1 MINVRVLLAGM
12 ITRHIFPDYFL
23 SDEPVLSDKSV
34 LPDTTKLTE
43 VTALSAAFTLYDLHS
58 HTTASDGILT
68 PAELVIRAAQMRVG
82 VLAITDHDTTAG
94 LAEAAAAIKQ
104 HQLPLRLVP
113 GVEIST
119 LWENH
124 EIHIVGLGIDIQHE
138 SICRLLREQSDH
150 RYQRAQ
156 EISARLAKARIAG
169 AWEGANRLA
178 EGGQVTRGHFARYLV
193 ELGLAS
199 NVGQVFKKY
208 LAKGKTGYVPAQ
220 WCTIEHAIDA
230 IQQSGG
236 QAVLAHPGRYD
247 LTAKW
252 LKRLLAHFAEH
263 GGDAMEVAQCQ
274 QAPHERA
281 QLGQYA
287 RDYNLLASQGSDFHQ
302 PCSWIEL
309 GRKLWLPAG
318 VEPVWRDWPIEPAI
332 PLAR

>member
-1 MINVRVLLAGM
+1 MSN
-12 ITRHIFPDYFL
+12 
-23 SDEPVLSDKSV
+23 KSV
-34 LPDTTKLTE
+34 LSNKPVFSDNTTSPNSADLTDV
-43 VTALSAAFTLYDLHS
+43 VTSTAFTLYDLHS
-58 HTTASDGILT
+58 HTTASDGSLS
-68 PAELVIRAAQMRVG
+68 PAALVIRAAQMRVG

-94 LAEAAAAIKQ
+94 LAEAVATIKQ
-104 HQLPLRLVP
+104 QQLPIRLIS

-124 EIHIVGLGIDIQHE
+124 EIHIVGLGMDIQHP
-138 SICRLLREQSDH
+138 SICQLLSQQSEH
-150 RYQRAQ
+150 RYSRVQ
-156 EISARLAKARIAG
+156 EISARLAKARIPD

-220 WCTIEHAIDA
+220 WCTIEQAIDA
-230 IQQSGG
+230 IKQSGG

-281 QLGQYA
+281 QLAQYA

-318 VEPVWRDWPIEPAI
+318 VEPVWRDWPIESQSS
-332 PLAR
+332 

>member
-1 MINVRVLLAGM
+1 MSN
-12 ITRHIFPDYFL
+12 
-23 SDEPVLSDKSV
+23 KSV
-34 LPDTTKLTE
+34 LSNKPVFSDNTTSPNSADLTDV
-43 VTALSAAFTLYDLHS
+43 VTSTAFTLYDLHS
-58 HTTASDGILT
+58 HTTASDGSLS
-68 PAELVIRAAQMRVG
+68 PAALVIRAAQMRVG

-94 LAEAAAAIKQ
+94 LAEAVATIKQ
-104 HQLPLRLVP
+104 QQLPIRLIS

-124 EIHIVGLGIDIQHE
+124 EIHIVGLGMDIQHP
-138 SICRLLREQSDH
+138 SICQLLSQQSEH
-150 RYQRAQ
+150 RYSRAQ
-156 EISARLAKARIAG
+156 EISARLAKARIPD

-220 WCTIEHAIDA
+220 WCTIEQAIDA
-230 IQQSGG
+230 IKQSGG

-252 LKRLLAHFAEH
+252 LKRILAHFAEH

-281 QLGQYA
+281 QLAQYA

-318 VEPVWRDWPIEPAI
+318 VEPVWRDWPIESQSS
-332 PLAR
+332 